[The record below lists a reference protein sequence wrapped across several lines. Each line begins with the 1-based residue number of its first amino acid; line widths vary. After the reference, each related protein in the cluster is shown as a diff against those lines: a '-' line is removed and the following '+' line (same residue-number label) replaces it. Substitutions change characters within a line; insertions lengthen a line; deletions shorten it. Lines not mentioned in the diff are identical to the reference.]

1 MGKKYGLLS
10 LVFGCVSILGAPLMF
25 PPFLAVLFAVLYKAK
40 GNPADKKQHRYARI
54 GAIMGSLALGMVFG
68 AWFLVLFP
76 GEGVLHGFLLVL
88 IYLVT
93 LVLCLWLYERNWS
106 KPAAKANPAP
116 AKTAPAVR
124 SAAAQSSTAEAPTD
138 PPEHCTLF
146 RRKGT

>member
-93 LVLCLWLYERNWS
+93 LVLPVALRAELEQARGQGQPCPGENR
-106 KPAAKANPAP
+106 A
-116 AKTAPAVR
+116 R
-124 SAAAQSSTAEAPTD
+124 SPVCSRAEL
-138 PPEHCTLF
+138 H
-146 RRKGT
+146 R